1 MRRYNRVQMKKN
13 ADRTSYIRN
22 LALWMSIVALVFT
35 VVVPQ
40 IYRKS
45 ETVQA
50 AVRKIVSKPI
60 PVPGY
65 LPMEEPAEL
74 PGEVLPEQNQPT
86 GKKPEKTTVAGSN
99 TGSPFAKCSKAECK
113 FNSIVARASKR
124 YQVEPALIKA
134 IIMAE
139 SGYNPRAVSNK
150 GAMGLM
156 QLMPVTAA
164 ELGVEDVFNPEHN
177 INGGVRYYKK
187 LLKRLNGDV
196 ELALAAYNAG
206 IQTVKKYRG
215 VPPYKATR
223 HYIKKVFHYYR
234 LYKKTGALE
243 SA

>member
-1 MRRYNRVQMKKN
+1 MEKN
-13 ADRTSYIRN
+13 TDRTSYIRN

-35 VVVPQ
+35 VLVPQ

-60 PVPGY
+60 PVPAY
-65 LPMEEPAEL
+65 LPTEEPAEL
-74 PGEVLPEQNQPT
+74 PGEVLPEPNQPT
-86 GKKPEKTTVAGSN
+86 GEKPEKATVAGSD
-99 TGSPFAKCSKAECK
+99 TGSPLAECSKAECK

-124 YQVEPALIKA
+124 HQVEPALIKA

-139 SGYNPRAVSNK
+139 SGYNPRAISNK

-164 ELGVEDVFNPEHN
+164 ELGIEDSFNPEHN

-187 LLKRLNGDV
+187 LLKRLDGDI

-223 HYIKKVFHYYR
+223 HYIKKVFHYYK
-234 LYKKTGALE
+234 LYKETGSQE

>member
-1 MRRYNRVQMKKN
+1 MKKN
-13 ADRTSYIRN
+13 KYSTSYIRN

-35 VVVPQ
+35 MLVPQ

-50 AVRKIVSKPI
+50 AVRKIVFKPI
-60 PVPGY
+60 PATGY
-65 LPMEEPAEL
+65 LPIEGPAEL
-74 PGEVLPEQNQPT
+74 REEVLPEPNQST
-86 GKKPEKTTVAGSN
+86 GKKPEKTIVAGAN
-99 TGSPFAKCSKAECK
+99 TGSPFKKCSKAECK
-113 FNSIVARASKR
+113 FNSIVFQASKR
-124 YQVEPALIKA
+124 HQVEPELIKA

-139 SGYNPRAVSNK
+139 SGYNPRAVSSK
-150 GAMGLM
+150 GALGLM

-164 ELGVEDVFNPEHN
+164 ELGVEDSFNPEHN

-187 LLKRLNGDV
+187 LLKRLDGDV

-223 HYIKKVFHYYR
+223 HYIKKVFHYYK
-234 LYKKTGALE
+234 LYKETGALE